1 MALIQMGAWCGEE
14 APSPLEKYRQRR
26 RAALADAARNPT
38 AVPLQEN
45 GSFLAIGELFSLT
58 EGLLMGAPTDAGIL
72 QLKIEFV
79 PSVRKRIGLNLIAR
93 SGIPRSAG
101 KQSRLPRPDGLAMT
115 NARPA

>member
-58 EGLLMGAPTDAGIL
+58 EGLLMGAPTVAGIS
-72 QLKIEFV
+72 QLEIEFV
-79 PSVRKRIGLNLIAR
+79 SSVRKRIGINRPFLFR
-93 SGIPRSAG
+93 TCPRT
-101 KQSRLPRPDGLAMT
+101 DI
-115 NARPA
+115 

>member
-58 EGLLMGAPTDAGIL
+58 EGLLMGAP
-72 QLKIEFV
+72 EYV
-79 PSVRKRIGLNLIAR
+79 PLVKSEV
-93 SGIPRSAG
+93 
-101 KQSRLPRPDGLAMT
+101 
-115 NARPA
+115 